1 MQRCLNHRCKYKK
14 NNSNCGPGCKCQG
27 CLNILTSNTCQP
39 SSSGKISTIAEM
51 TIEKYSGFE
60 SGDES
65 GDDMPE
71 CGDDLRENGS
81 NTDDKGNSDLDYEVN

>member
-1 MQRCLNHRCKYKK
+1 
-14 NNSNCGPGCKCQG
+14 
-27 CLNILTSNTCQP
+27 
-39 SSSGKISTIAEM
+39 M